1 MKHFGA
7 HPRQHFVLGTVN
19 SFAAIPM
26 LSKSIQ
32 RLSRS
37 YASKAAP
44 SSFPAYVLN
53 APATEVTTLANGLRV
68 ASEGGH
74 GETATVGVWIGA
86 GSRYETEANNGAAHF
101 LEHMAF
107 KGTAKRT
114 QQQLEVEIENMGG
127 HLNAY
132 TSREQTVYYAKVF
145 KKDVPQALDILSDIL
160 QNSKLDEAA
169 IERERDVILREM
181 EEVNKQQEEVIFD
194 RLHETAFLGNG
205 LGRTILG
212 PEANVRSLT
221 KGDLQDYIA
230 THYTAPRMVIAG
242 AGAVDHQQLVDLAQ
256 HSFGNLPT
264 EPRVPV
270 PEFGPVKF
278 VGSDIRI
285 RDDDLPLAHVAIG
298 FESYGWTSENSF
310 PLLVMQTLL
319 GSWDRTSS
327 AGLNASSKLSQVV
340 AEQELAHSF
349 MTFNTSYQDT
359 GIFGVYAVADK
370 YKLNDLTWYVM
381 ESLVRLVHKTSDD
394 EVERAKT
401 QLKASILMQLDGSSA
416 VAEDIGRQLLVY
428 GRRLTPAEIFARI
441 DAVDAAAVR
450 KVADDVINDKE
461 HALAAVGPIHEL
473 PDYNFIRRRSYWVSR

>member
-1 MKHFGA
+1 
-7 HPRQHFVLGTVN
+7 
-19 SFAAIPM
+19 M

-37 YASKAAP
+37 YASKA
-44 SSFPAYVLN
+44 FPAYVLN
-53 APATEVTTLANGLRV
+53 APATEMTTLPNGLRV

-194 RLHETAFLGNG
+194 RLHETAYMGNG

-221 KGDLQDYIA
+221 KADLQDYIA

-256 HSFGNLPT
+256 QSFGNLPS
-264 EPRVPV
+264 EPRVAPTL
-270 PEFGPVKF
+270 EPVKF

-298 FESYGWTSENSF
+298 FESYGWTSEHSF
-310 PLLVMQTLL
+310 PLLVLQTLL

-327 AGLNASSKLSQVV
+327 AGLNSSSKLGQVV

-359 GIFGVYAVADK
+359 GLFGVYAVADK
-370 YKLNDLTWYVM
+370 YKLNDLTWYIM
-381 ESLVRLVHKTSDD
+381 EALVRTVHKTSDE

-401 QLKASILMQLDGSSA
+401 QLKASILMQLDGSSP
-416 VAEDIGRQLLVY
+416 VCEDIGRQLLVY

-450 KVADDVINDKE
+450 KTADDVINDKE